1 MHAPLVVLFVYQLA
15 THLMGVYRLNNRF
28 MSQVITEQFVKSSPN
43 GLQMMYAK
51 VLEFV
56 PHHCRLLREVTGGT
70 VSRYDVVHHI
80 ILDMLVLFLA
90 AS

>member
-1 MHAPLVVLFVYQLA
+1 
-15 THLMGVYRLNNRF
+15 MGVYRLNNLF

-80 ILDMLVLFLA
+80 VLDIARSIFGSLLSPTVTLEEEHITA
-90 AS
+90 W